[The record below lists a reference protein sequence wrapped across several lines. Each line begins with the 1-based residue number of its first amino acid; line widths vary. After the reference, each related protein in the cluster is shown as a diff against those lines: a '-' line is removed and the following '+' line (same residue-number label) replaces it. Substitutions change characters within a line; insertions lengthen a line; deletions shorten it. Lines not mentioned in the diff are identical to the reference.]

1 MTTHASTDTVPV
13 IDIAPWR
20 TGDEVGGAGAAAGAA
35 AARAAV
41 ARAVDAAARG
51 SGFWQIVGHGVDP
64 ELVARVRAVTGDYF
78 AQPLH
83 EKLRHRPPSAEINR
97 GYAPRGSES
106 LSYSLGVARP
116 PDLFEAFNV
125 GEEGWPRGQS
135 GYEARRHDLFA
146 PNIWPSQPADFRDA
160 VWAYFEAARS
170 VAITLTKIFSAALG
184 MGNDFFT
191 PFIDHSTNV
200 LRILRYQTTPDDPEL
215 VAHQVG
221 HGAHSDY
228 GICTVLFADPVPGL
242 QILAADGTWHDV
254 VPEPGALVVNIGDL
268 LAQWTNDEWRS
279 TLHRVIPPER
289 LADRVNERRSMAF
302 FCDGNHD
309 ALVAPLPT
317 CVSPDRPARY
327 APVLAGEH
335 LMNKLLGPRLHQV
348 STAADTAGDRLGSAL
363 ADNA

>member
-1 MTTHASTDTVPV
+1 MTHSGTDTVPI
-13 IDIAPWR
+13 IDIGPWR
-20 TGDEVGGAGAAAGAA
+20 TGDGAGRGAA

-51 SGFWQIVGHGVDP
+51 SGFWQIVGHGVDATI
-64 ELVARVRAVTGDYF
+64 VGRVRAVTGDYF
-78 AQPLH
+78 ALPLH
-83 EKLRHRPPSAEINR
+83 EKLGHRPPSADINR

-116 PDLFEAFNV
+116 PDLFEAFNI
-125 GEEGWPRGQS
+125 GEERWPEGHT
-135 GYEARRHDLFA
+135 GYEVRRHDLFA
-146 PNIWPSQPADFRDA
+146 PNIWPDRPAGFRDA
-160 VWAYFEAARS
+160 ACAYFEAAKS
-170 VAITLTKIFSAALG
+170 VAITLTEIFSLALG
-184 MGNDFFT
+184 MGNDFFA

-200 LRILRYQTTPDDPEL
+200 LRILRYQTTPDDPEP

-242 QILAADGTWHDV
+242 QILAAEGTWHDV
-254 VPEPGALVVNIGDL
+254 VPEPGAFVVNIGDL

-279 TLHRVIPPER
+279 TLHRVLPPVR
-289 LADRVNERRSMAF
+289 LADGVNERRSMAF

-348 STAADTAGDRLGSAL
+348 STATDTAGDRLDSAL
-363 ADNA
+363 GSDA

>member
-1 MTTHASTDTVPV
+1 MTPPGVAPVPV
-13 IDIAPWR
+13 IDIGPWL
-20 TGDEVGGAGAAAGAA
+20 TGDGARGAGASDT
-35 AARAAV
+35 AARDSV
-41 ARAVDAAARG
+41 AREIDAAARG

-64 ELVARVRAVTGDYF
+64 TLVARVREVTGDYF
-78 AQPLH
+78 ARPLD
-83 EKLRHRPPSAEINR
+83 EKLGHRPASAEINR

-125 GEEGWPRGQS
+125 GEEGWPTGHG

-146 PNIWPSQPADFRDA
+146 PNIWPDHPAGFRDD

-170 VAITLTKIFSAALG
+170 VALALTRIFGEALG
-184 MGNDFFT
+184 MGPEFFG
-191 PFIDHSTNV
+191 PFLDHSTNV
-200 LRILRYQTTPDDPEL
+200 LRILRYQTSPDDPEL
-215 VAHQVG
+215 VEHQVG

-228 GICTVLFADPVPGL
+228 GIVTVLFADPVPGL
-242 QILAADGTWHDV
+242 QILAVDGHWLDV

-279 TLHRVIPPER
+279 TLHRVLPPVR

-317 CVSPDRPARY
+317 CVSADRPARY
-327 APVLAGEH
+327 EPVLAGDH
-335 LMNKLLGPRLHQV
+335 LMNKLLGPRLLQA
-348 STAADTAGDRLGSAL
+348 STAADTAGDRLDSAL
-363 ADNA
+363 GRDA